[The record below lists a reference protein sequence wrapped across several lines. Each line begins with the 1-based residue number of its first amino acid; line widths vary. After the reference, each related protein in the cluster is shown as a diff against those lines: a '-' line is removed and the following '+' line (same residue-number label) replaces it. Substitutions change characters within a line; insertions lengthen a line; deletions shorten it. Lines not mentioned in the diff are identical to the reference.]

1 MIKPGDLWRDTWEM
15 VDESLL
21 QLVLTNN
28 DNKIFAL
35 YIWTDGNCSQ
45 MYNSTIADFTQ
56 GCKPLVQT

>member
-28 DNKIFAL
+28 DNEIYAL
-35 YIWTDGNCSQ
+35 YMWTSGHLE
-45 MYNSTIADFTQ
+45 MYTSTTADFTQ
-56 GCKPLVQT
+56 GCQILVET

>member
-28 DNKIFAL
+28 DNEIYAL
-35 YIWTDGNCSQ
+35 YMWTSGQ
-45 MYNSTIADFTQ
+45 FEMYTSTTADFTQ
-56 GCKPLVQT
+56 GCQILVET